1 MANGKVGRPK
11 GLPRYGGRK
20 KGTPNKT
27 TKDLRERIS
36 IFLEDNFEDAMKAWK
51 KLEDKDKVKL
61 YTDLIKFSVPTLQS
75 VDLNATVKKEDEV
88 EEDLKELA
96 EE

>member
-36 IFLEDNFEDAMKAWK
+36 IFLEDNFEEAMKAWT

-96 EE
+96 KE

>member
-1 MANGKVGRPK
+1 
-11 GLPRYGGRK
+11 
-20 KGTPNKT
+20 
-27 TKDLRERIS
+27 
-36 IFLEDNFEDAMKAWK
+36 MKAWK

>member
-88 EEDLKELA
+88 EEDLKELS
-96 EE
+96 ED

>member
-96 EE
+96 KE